1 MSQHNPKVIVGVSL
15 ASNTQVSS
23 LAATFT
29 RSILGSSGTP
39 NLIALN
45 RRRLSTAYAA
55 ITGWLRLNEF
65 SYIPVS
71 AGVFVFAKLGRDS
84 TTWDEE
90 ALLVK
95 LCKEAGVVVSA
106 GRTYHGIESE
116 KGWVRLTFAVEPEA
130 LREGLTRLSKALGAL
145 APTRNS

>member
-1 MSQHNPKVIVGVSL
+1 MPPSQDGCVST
-15 ASNTQVSS
+15 NFG
-23 LAATFT
+23 TF
-29 RSILGSSGTP
+29 R
-39 NLIALN
+39 
-45 RRRLSTAYAA
+45 
-55 ITGWLRLNEF
+55 
-65 SYIPVS
+65 VS

-106 GRTYHGIESE
+106 GRTHHGIESE
-116 KGWVRLTFAVEPEA
+116 KSSINFCSRTGSVAGGFDPPVEGI
-130 LREGLTRLSKALGAL
+130 RSI